1 MDNERADHSAQQTLI
16 ESDVGRCN
24 RIRVAEPEAG
34 LKGRPTG
41 NLYGLHL
48 CPSAVGV
55 EDSTYANAYSE
66 NSMRNPLG
74 NCNQVLQFGDTL
86 MLVTYA
92 FQDKKGV
99 MMVENAHAGGANS
112 CYGLRV
118 VQGHARTEQWAA
130 QHCLGLSCVEKER
143 DVDWE
148 SQCQITDEEERFCGV
163 GSGSAASALEKSG
176 QADSHR
182 ALNTAMPSLPS
193 VPLHVPLN
201 AAWQIR
207 GLQQMKKAFVGPIG
221 NTIAKRHN
229 VVAASHLNTGVG
241 MVRRGKAQS
250 KEAVVGGPTRRSTRP
265 TAGQGGAI
273 AQLERVGK
281 AVETPHRLRKPQV
294 VLSGDESINPMAPTA
309 RRGRKAPC
317 SARTA
322 SQAQDECAYTSTGA
336 EDSGSRF
343 GLQTDGSQLP
353 SFVGTQSLRDYEQ
366 SRTGVKHVSTEGLS
380 STTQDRV
387 SGSSTEVHHPS
398 GSFPDTSRGKN
409 VARKQRLGGN
419 SGRNLSVV
427 PEADN
432 FQESDTD
439 GGNDGR
445 EEVRDGGDPFDDS
458 PADRWGNEQHSQ
470 HWSDDE
476 QNTLPSPVIRSDD
489 ETDTQRDVH
498 LNFFGGEWWSLRS
511 LNTNTHQSD
520 DALSPLSSPSAKSV
534 TQTQPLPRA
543 TSKQPAQ
550 QRQHPSQEGLPSRP
564 PHNFRSQSV
573 CGPPV
578 PSRLPSS
585 RQGVSLQPTVTSRRS
600 EQVQSN
606 VPQQGVSWNREP
618 SRPPTPGL
626 SHSLSPAASR
636 RTTDRQAIGVR
647 RSGIHETCQVN
658 QEPGI
663 DYDVLGRHHSFNSCR
678 RSPSPT
684 YLRDDRRP
692 SKKIR
697 PDATSSD
704 QQLAA
709 EEMMD
714 VDGAGAKSGKCGRPG
729 HSRSTVVP
737 KPTTLAFYPPLWMKL
752 LDDAKARMRLHVA
765 TEEPFLRLETAV
777 DGQCSEIIIELV
789 VKYQE
794 DGSELE
800 AGFYPQH
807 KRSMARM
814 LFNDTQ
820 TFRSEIKKLAA
831 RIVPIEYNLSAPKSA
846 TTEHE
851 RLEAVKQKAATFL
864 EGAKF
869 LRGECDSLVH
879 SVLSTYERHGFPK
892 AESLNVGELEDS
904 YKRLLVLMD
913 TVALDTY
920 HGPKLTAMLEDW
932 AQTGMTGFT
941 VKDPIPVKQGDWE
954 VILD

>member
-1 MDNERADHSAQQTLI
+1 M
-16 ESDVGRCN
+16 
-24 RIRVAEPEAG
+24 
-34 LKGRPTG
+34 
-41 NLYGLHL
+41 
-48 CPSAVGV
+48 
-55 EDSTYANAYSE
+55 
-66 NSMRNPLG
+66 
-74 NCNQVLQFGDTL
+74 
-86 MLVTYA
+86 
-92 FQDKKGV
+92 
-99 MMVENAHAGGANS
+99 
-112 CYGLRV
+112 
-118 VQGHARTEQWAA
+118 
-130 QHCLGLSCVEKER
+130 
-143 DVDWE
+143 
-148 SQCQITDEEERFCGV
+148 
-163 GSGSAASALEKSG
+163 
-176 QADSHR
+176 
-182 ALNTAMPSLPS
+182 
-193 VPLHVPLN
+193 
-201 AAWQIR
+201 
-207 GLQQMKKAFVGPIG
+207 
-221 NTIAKRHN
+221 
-229 VVAASHLNTGVG
+229 
-241 MVRRGKAQS
+241 
-250 KEAVVGGPTRRSTRP
+250 
-265 TAGQGGAI
+265 AGQGGAI

-309 RRGRKAPC
+309 RRGRKAPR

-322 SQAQDECAYTSTGA
+322 SQAQDECAYTSTGV

-432 FQESDTD
+432 FQDSDTD

-470 HWSDDE
+470 RWSDDE

-489 ETDTQRDVH
+489 ETDTQRDAH
-498 LNFFGGEWWSLRS
+498 LNFFGGEWWSLRCP
-511 LNTNTHQSD
+511 SD

-534 TQTQPLPRA
+534 MQTQPLPRA

-564 PHNFRSQSV
+564 PHNFHSQSV
-573 CGPPV
+573 RGPPV

-585 RQGVSLQPTVTSRRS
+585 QQGVSLQPTVTSRRS

-606 VPQQGVSWNREP
+606 VPQQGVSRNREP

-647 RSGIHETCQVN
+647 RSGIHETHQVN

-663 DYDVLGRHHSFNSCR
+663 DYDVLGRHHSFNSRR

-684 YLRDDRRP
+684 YLRDVRDGHASQDRRP

-704 QQLAA
+704 QQPAA

-729 HSRSTVVP
+729 RSRSTVVP
-737 KPTTLAFYPPLWMKL
+737 KPMTLAFYPPLWMKL

-851 RLEAVKQKAATFL
+851 RLEAVKQKAAAFL

-869 LRGECDSLVH
+869 LRGECDSLGRASNFAHPALRNICLAVYYSNSVKSLRQYVEFQHFVPYKALALVAAIVH

-892 AESLNVGELEDS
+892 AESLNVGKLEDS

>member
-1 MDNERADHSAQQTLI
+1 
-16 ESDVGRCN
+16 
-24 RIRVAEPEAG
+24 
-34 LKGRPTG
+34 
-41 NLYGLHL
+41 
-48 CPSAVGV
+48 
-55 EDSTYANAYSE
+55 
-66 NSMRNPLG
+66 
-74 NCNQVLQFGDTL
+74 
-86 MLVTYA
+86 
-92 FQDKKGV
+92 
-99 MMVENAHAGGANS
+99 
-112 CYGLRV
+112 
-118 VQGHARTEQWAA
+118 
-130 QHCLGLSCVEKER
+130 
-143 DVDWE
+143 
-148 SQCQITDEEERFCGV
+148 
-163 GSGSAASALEKSG
+163 
-176 QADSHR
+176 
-182 ALNTAMPSLPS
+182 
-193 VPLHVPLN
+193 
-201 AAWQIR
+201 
-207 GLQQMKKAFVGPIG
+207 
-221 NTIAKRHN
+221 
-229 VVAASHLNTGVG
+229 

-250 KEAVVGGPTRRSTRP
+250 KEAVVGGPTHRSMRP
-265 TAGQGGAI
+265 TAGQGGAV

-294 VLSGDESINPMAPTA
+294 VLSSDESINPMAPTA
-309 RRGRKAPC
+309 RCGRKTPR

-322 SQAQDECAYTSTGA
+322 SQAQDKHTYTSSGV

-343 GLQTDGSQLP
+343 GLRTDDSQLP
-353 SFVGTQSLRDYEQ
+353 SFVGTQSLRDYQQ
-366 SRTGVKHVSTEGLS
+366 SRTSAKHVSTEGHS
-380 STTQDRV
+380 SITQDHV
-387 SGSSTEVHHPS
+387 SGSCTEVHHPG

-409 VARKQRLGGN
+409 MARKQRLGGN
-419 SGRNLSVV
+419 SGHNLSVV

-432 FQESDTD
+432 SRESDTNS
-439 GGNDGR
+439 GNDGR
-445 EEVRDGGDPFDDS
+445 EEVRDDGDLFDDS
-458 PADRWGNEQHSQ
+458 QADRWGNEQHSQ
-470 HWSDDE
+470 QRWSDDE
-476 QNTLPSPVIRSDD
+476 RNTLPSPVIRSDD
-489 ETDTQRDVH
+489 ETDTQRDAH
-498 LNFFGGEWWSLRS
+498 LNFFGGEWWSLP
-511 LNTNTHQSD
+511 LNTNTHQD
-520 DALSPLSSPSAKSV
+520 DEPLSPLSSPSAKSV

-550 QRQHPSQEGLPSRP
+550 QCQHPSQEGLPSRLP
-564 PHNFRSQSV
+564 RNFRSQSV
-573 CGPPV
+573 REPPV
-578 PSRLPSS
+578 PSKLPSS

-600 EQVQSN
+600 EQVKSN
-606 VPQQGVSWNREP
+606 VPQQGASRNHEP

-647 RSGIHETCQVN
+647 RSGIHETRQVN

-663 DYDVLGRHHSFNSCR
+663 DYDVLGRHHSFNSRR

-684 YLRDDRRP
+684 YLRDVRDGRASQDRRP

-697 PDATSSD
+697 PDTTSPD
-704 QQLAA
+704 QQSAA

-714 VDGAGAKSGKCGRPG
+714 VDNAGAKSVKCERPG
-729 HSRSTVVP
+729 RSRSTVVP

-752 LDDAKARMRLHVA
+752 LDEAKARIRLHVA

-794 DGSELE
+794 DSSELE

-807 KRSMARM
+807 KRSMAWM

-846 TTEHE
+846 TTERE
-851 RLEAVKQKAATFL
+851 WLEAVKQKATAFL

-869 LRGECDSLVH
+869 LRGECDSLGRASNFAHSALRNICLAVYYSNSVKSLRQYVEFQHFVPYKALALVAAIVH
-879 SVLSTYERHGFPK
+879 SILSTYERHGFSK

-904 YKRLLVLMD
+904 YQRLLVLMD

-932 AQTGMTGFT
+932 AQTGMTGFV
-941 VKDPIPVKQGDWE
+941 VKDPILVKQGDWE